1 MRIVKSVHPTA
12 IYCRLSREDG
22 DRPESDSI
30 GNQKKMLEA
39 YIESH
44 ADLEAYHVYTDDGYT
59 GTNFNRPA
67 FSQMIKDIEAG
78 YITCVLVKDL
88 SRFGRDYIETGRYLE
103 RWLPEH
109 NTRFIAINDGI
120 DSTQGTY
127 DMMMPIKNIFNAQY
141 AKDIS
146 TKVKSAFKAK
156 QTRGEFVGAFAS
168 YGYLK
173 DPNQRN
179 HLIID
184 PVAAPT
190 VQRIFTLFE
199 QGYGKIRIAK
209 TLNEEGIPCPSQYK
223 RLMGEKYHNAHRLEQ
238 TTYWTYATINRILHC
253 EMYIGNMEQG
263 RNERTTLHGAAK
275 QKDKSEWIVVE
286 GTHDPIIP
294 KEQWDR
300 VQALVRS
307 NAKTS
312 DFTVNISPFAGYLKC
327 GDCGRAMAKTM
338 WGGRARYVCGSY
350 RRYGKTACTTH
361 YITNDVLEAV
371 LLQDLN
377 QIIASIHNL
386 QQLAEEAQP
395 QQKSVVQGERKR
407 LESALNRIQRM
418 KQGIYEDYKDG
429 ILNKADYLRYRAD
442 YDGQEAMLQGQLDK
456 ADSVTE
462 QTDLLRQPWVE
473 QLVQL
478 GKVTQL
484 DRATIAEILK
494 EIRIF
499 EDQTIEITYRFSDEL
514 RLLLED

>member
-1 MRIVKSVHPTA
+1 MRIAKSTYPTA

-30 GNQKKMLEA
+30 GNQKKLLEA

-67 FSQMIKDIEAG
+67 FSQMIKDIEDG
-78 YITCVLVKDL
+78 HISCILVKDL

-120 DSTQGTY
+120 DSAQGTY

-146 TKVKSAFKAK
+146 IKVKSAFKAK

-184 PVAAPT
+184 PVAAQT

-199 QGYGKIRIAK
+199 QGMGKIRIAK

-238 TTYWTYATINRILHC
+238 TTYWTYATIHRLLQN

-286 GTHDPIIP
+286 GTHDAIIA
-294 KEQWDR
+294 KEQWNR
-300 VQALVRS
+300 VQALVSS
-307 NAKTS
+307 NAKTP
-312 DFTVNISPFAGYLKC
+312 DFEVNISPFAGYLKC
-327 GDCGRAMAKTM
+327 GDCGRAMTKTV
-338 WGGRARYVCGSY
+338 WGGRIRYVCGSY
-350 RRYGKTACTTH
+350 RRYGSTACTTH
-361 YITNDVLEAV
+361 YITQDVLEAV

-386 QQLAEEAQP
+386 QQLAEETQP
-395 QQKSVVQGERKR
+395 QQKSVAQGERKR
-407 LESALNRIQRM
+407 LESALSRIQRM
-418 KQGIYEDYKDG
+418 KQGAYEDYKDG
-429 ILNKADYLRYRAD
+429 ILTKVDYLRYRDD
-442 YDGQEAMLQGQLDK
+442 YDAQEATLQGQLDK
-456 ADSVTE
+456 ADSLHE